1 MKHANINLGLHS
13 YLCRF
18 ISERHIVHQKH
29 TQVPQSNFHIG
40 DDRPTIFKEVNVSN
54 KRDLY
59 LVVQIVRIGRM
70 FYTESA
76 AKKLSSAKR
85 RFRRPY
91 ACGVLSLND
100 VETQNEDELEF
111 TT

>member
-1 MKHANINLGLHS
+1 LFFILS
-13 YLCRF
+13 RF
-18 ISERHIVHQKH
+18 ISERHIITQKL
-29 TQVPQSNFHIG
+29 PQSNFHI

-76 AKKLSSAKR
+76 AKKFAKR

-91 ACGVLSLND
+91 ACGVLNLGD
-100 VETQNEDELEF
+100 VDTLNEDELEF